1 MSLPKEIKSNV
12 WVKNW
17 SGNWRTAFASLYRL
31 YTTNLKQYIG
41 KNLNLNLLICEENSS
56 SNSIA
61 KIDLDNFGNYV
72 AKLIVKDN
80 KLAEKL
86 VKDSLITAD
95 KLYKTITLLKNE
107 KNLTKKN

>member
-61 KIDLDNFGNYV
+61 KIDLDSGV
-72 AKLIVKDN
+72 ANVLGRAFTSDYHDN
-80 KLAEKL
+80 MAK
-86 VKDSLITAD
+86 
-95 KLYKTITLLKNE
+95 TLLLRDFAVFYLNRLLDMTQK
-107 KNLTKKN
+107 